1 MKPVPSGSMMASCL
15 SNSSPWKPSPSSSVS
30 ASNIEAGTLPFL
42 PSSRESKTA
51 VAVLASSVSDKGF
64 AVPDTPTSSS
74 LMLSVPLSVAD
85 APAGAGAGA
94 ASDVGAG
101 AAAGTDPNN
110 GFTIEESTPLTP
122 LVLLLLLPPKPKPK
136 PVDDVLLPAPAPA
149 GAGDDAR
156 AAKPPTPEPLPKTG
170 AFDPEPNIGAD
181 FSCSVALGASNLAG
195 GLPKVALPVD
205 PNEKPPLV
213 VAGAPLPPPRVLGVP
228 NEKPP
233 LVLVLPIVAEL
244 DVSFTDANGFL
255 GAAVLIGGNALLE
268 AADLAAGAGAGGFEG
283 AENGFLGAAVLIGG
297 NALLEAAGL
306 AAGAGAGGFEGA
318 ENGFLGAA
326 VLIGRNALL
335 EAAGLAAGAGAG
347 GFEGAENGFL
357 GAAVL
362 IGGNALLEAA
372 GLAAGAGAGAGA
384 AATGAFA
391 VAENGFLGAA
401 VLIGG
406 KALLEA
412 AGFAVAAGAAALAF
426 AVAEKGVGALVA
438 RGGKLALE
446 DDTAFS
452 SFFFSALSGTLP
464 AGAGGAPKLN
474 PPVVELVAVD
484 DGLAPKLK
492 PPPDDTAVTGAGAGA
507 GAGADVV
514 APPKLNPPD
523 PIEGAAAAAVLAPP
537 PKLKPPAP
545 MADPL
550 AAALS
555 LLSSCLSSYPGRTV
569 SQAAHL
575 VSPALLRTMQAS
587 HFQDPSST
595 PNALPHPSPPDVAGL
610 SSSSPASSSSSVSM
624 SDSSPP
630 NNQSR
635 YHAMNASREI
645 FPSAPLIFLMVRRCS
660 SSQYVVPID
669 SIRSPKAAES
679 ITSTPS
685 PTVSVKAW
693 SAFCLSSS
701 RSSRS
706 AVSNEA
712 DSSSSASAAVTKLTY
727 HETKAFLVMVP
738 VLLGSMMASCSSFSS
753 P

>member
-1 MKPVPSGSMMASCL
+1 M
-15 SNSSPWKPSPSSSVS
+15 
-30 ASNIEAGTLPFL
+30 
-42 PSSRESKTA
+42 
-51 VAVLASSVSDKGF
+51 
-64 AVPDTPTSSS
+64 
-74 LMLSVPLSVAD
+74 
-85 APAGAGAGA
+85 
-94 ASDVGAG
+94 
-101 AAAGTDPNN
+101 
-110 GFTIEESTPLTP
+110 
-122 LVLLLLLPPKPKPK
+122 
-136 PVDDVLLPAPAPA
+136 
-149 GAGDDAR
+149 
-156 AAKPPTPEPLPKTG
+156 
-170 AFDPEPNIGAD
+170 
-181 FSCSVALGASNLAG
+181 
-195 GLPKVALPVD
+195 
-205 PNEKPPLV
+205 
-213 VAGAPLPPPRVLGVP
+213 
-228 NEKPP
+228 
-233 LVLVLPIVAEL
+233 
-244 DVSFTDANGFL
+244 
-255 GAAVLIGGNALLE
+255 
-268 AADLAAGAGAGGFEG
+268 
-283 AENGFLGAAVLIGG
+283 
-297 NALLEAAGL
+297 
-306 AAGAGAGGFEGA
+306 
-318 ENGFLGAA
+318 
-326 VLIGRNALL
+326 
-335 EAAGLAAGAGAG
+335 
-347 GFEGAENGFL
+347 
-357 GAAVL
+357 
-362 IGGNALLEAA
+362 
-372 GLAAGAGAGAGA
+372 
-384 AATGAFA
+384 
-391 VAENGFLGAA
+391 
-401 VLIGG
+401 
-406 KALLEA
+406 
-412 AGFAVAAGAAALAF
+412 
-426 AVAEKGVGALVA
+426 VA

-452 SFFFSALSGTLP
+452 SFFFSALSGTLL
-464 AGAGGAPKLN
+464 AGAGDAPKLKP

-492 PPPDDTAVTGAGAGA
+492 PPPDDTAGAGAS
-507 GAGADVV
+507 ADVV

-523 PIEGAAAAAVLAPP
+523 PIEEAGAAAVLAPP

-575 VSPALLRTMQAS
+575 VSPALLRTMHAS

-595 PNALPHPSPPDVAGL
+595 PNALPHPSSPDVAGL

-679 ITSTPS
+679 ITLTPS
-685 PTVSVKAW
+685 PTASVKAW

-727 HETKAFLVMVP
+727 HDTKAFLLIVP